1 MPLFGANLLT
11 LEKFAPIDDKN
22 MKQTILTGGL
32 GIGMMQAVQ
41 VVDPAQAVNLV
52 STIVVAV
59 VTLLRLFKKQKPK
72 N

>member
-1 MPLFGANLLT
+1 
-11 LEKFAPIDDKN
+11 